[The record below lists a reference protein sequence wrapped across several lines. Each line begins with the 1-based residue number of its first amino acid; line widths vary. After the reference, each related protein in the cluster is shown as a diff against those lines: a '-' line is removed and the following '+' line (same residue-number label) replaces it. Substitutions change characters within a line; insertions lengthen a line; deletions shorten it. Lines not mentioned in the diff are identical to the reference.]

1 VTLLDVDGLQTGY
14 GALPVVHGIN
24 VQVDANEVVAVVGPN
39 GAGKTSLVKAIMGQL
54 PIMAGTV
61 TFDGTDLARVRPAAR
76 QRLGM
81 ATVPQTGSTFPDL
94 SVEDNLRVSF
104 SSLAGDA
111 IGNAVSA
118 AYEMFPVLGERRKQ
132 LAKTLSGGER
142 QMLAFSSGIG
152 TDPRFIALDE
162 PTTGLAPTI
171 VDGLVEK
178 ILDFRES
185 GASILWVIE
194 EEPLLILPHVDRVY
208 VLNAGS
214 VQAEMGADELMAD
227 TSLQALFFGTEMP

>member
-1 VTLLDVDGLQTGY
+1 MLLHVEDLQTGY
-14 GALPVVHGIN
+14 GKLPVVHG
-24 VQVDANEVVAVVGPN
+24 VSLAVDTNEVVAIVGPN

-54 PIMAGTV
+54 PLMGGTV
-61 TFDGTDLARVRPAAR
+61 VFDGQDLVRVRSAAR

-81 ATVPQTGSTFPDL
+81 ATVPQIGSTFPDL
-94 SVEDNLRVSF
+94 TVEDNLRVSY
-104 SSLAGDA
+104 STLSRERNSA
-111 IGNAVSA
+111 AVAA
-118 AYEMFPVLGERRKQ
+118 AYEMFPVLGERRRQ

-142 QMLAFSSGIG
+142 QMLAFASGIG

-171 VDGLVEK
+171 VDALVER
-178 ILDFRES
+178 ILEFRDG

-208 VLNAGS
+208 VMNAGS
-214 VQAEMGADELMAD
+214 MQAEMAASELLAD
-227 TSLQALFFGTEMP
+227 TSLHALFFGIEA